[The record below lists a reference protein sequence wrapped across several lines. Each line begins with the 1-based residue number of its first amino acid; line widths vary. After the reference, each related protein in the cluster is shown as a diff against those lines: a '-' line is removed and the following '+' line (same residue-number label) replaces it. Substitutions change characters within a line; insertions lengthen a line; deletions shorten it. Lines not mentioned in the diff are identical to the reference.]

1 MYFPFWYEVSIR
13 EQKKQQPNFT
23 WFSCPWNKIGN
34 AINGTTITTQVLQ
47 NCRPHFRTSEVGVI
61 SDLVAASVSTNMS
74 SGVALD
80 ALRLLQP
87 GKKYVVNIKLAK
99 LLVVVLCLLLIYV
112 LVYLFHPG
120 EQNVTY
126 NNTQ

>member
-1 MYFPFWYEVSIR
+1 
-13 EQKKQQPNFT
+13 
-23 WFSCPWNKIGN
+23 
-34 AINGTTITTQVLQ
+34 
-47 NCRPHFRTSEVGVI
+47 
-61 SDLVAASVSTNMS
+61 MS

-99 LLVVVLCLLLIYV
+99 LLVEVLCLLLIYV
-112 LVYLFHPG
+112 LVYLFYPG

>member
-1 MYFPFWYEVSIR
+1 M
-13 EQKKQQPNFT
+13 
-23 WFSCPWNKIGN
+23 
-34 AINGTTITTQVLQ
+34 NGTTITTQVLQ

-87 GKKYVVNIKLAK
+87 SKKYVVNIKLAK
-99 LLVVVLCLLLIYV
+99 LLVVVLCLLPIYV
-112 LVYLFHPG
+112 LVYLFPENKMSHI
-120 EQNVTY
+120 T
-126 NNTQ
+126 TQ